1 MTSHHVRTP
10 PGRRTRRPRLIA
22 AAVAL
27 GIVLPLGAGA
37 ATTATAASTSTSDA
51 PVIASPAPPA
61 HQPGGHT
68 LTEDD
73 VDAWLDGAVGAA
85 LPSTGIPGAAV
96 SVVADGRLLTAQ
108 GYGMADTG
116 TGSTPARTV
125 DPDRTLF
132 RVGSVSKTATA
143 TAVMQLV
150 EAGEIDLDAD
160 VQQYLDFDLDTP
172 KGAVTMRDLLT
183 HTAGFEEV
191 IGGLIGTPGSEES
204 LRAAVTD
211 APPAQVFA
219 PGTTPA
225 YSNYGGALAGYIA
238 QRVSGEPFDEL
249 LHHSVFEPLGMSS
262 SSFAQ
267 PLPEALDARL
277 ARGYT
282 AGSGP
287 ARPTEVVHGSP
298 AGAMSST
305 ATDMARFMLAQLGDA
320 PAGHALMQ
328 PDTLATMHRPALGS
342 DDLGT
347 LAAGQRMDLG
357 FFDQSTPGVPAFGH
371 DGDTIVF
378 HTAMRLFPDS
388 DAGIFI
394 TMNGSGRT
402 ATASLDLRNAVV
414 QGFADRYLRNGDAT
428 TSGSTTTPTRIST
441 AAAHA
446 AAADIAGTYVTS
458 RTPAG
463 NPGALLALAGQT
475 TVAARADGTVS
486 VTPKP
491 LGTTAAVY
499 EPVGAHLWREVGGDA
514 LLATRTA
521 GTGDD
526 TVTTIAWG
534 GAFTMLRAE
543 PWQAAPL
550 VLSSLMLAL
559 VVLLVS
565 VIGWPVTALTAL
577 GRGGPRRERG
587 ADPRRARGNDDHS
600 TDTDAHAGRT
610 APSHGRDRLLLL
622 SRIGQTAA
630 LVALFGWASVAT
642 QALAFQDVSPVTL
655 RVLQVVQLVGVLA
668 IAPAALAAVRAVRT
682 HRGWASVTGR
692 VLVVIALV
700 VIAGI
705 AIAFHLLAPS
715 VTF

>member
-1 MTSHHVRTP
+1 
-10 PGRRTRRPRLIA
+10 
-22 AAVAL
+22 
-27 GIVLPLGAGA
+27 
-37 ATTATAASTSTSDA
+37 
-51 PVIASPAPPA
+51 
-61 HQPGGHT
+61 
-68 LTEDD
+68 
-73 VDAWLDGAVGAA
+73 
-85 LPSTGIPGAAV
+85 
-96 SVVADGRLLTAQ
+96 
-108 GYGMADTG
+108 
-116 TGSTPARTV
+116 
-125 DPDRTLF
+125 
-132 RVGSVSKTATA
+132 
-143 TAVMQLV
+143 
-150 EAGEIDLDAD
+150 
-160 VQQYLDFDLDTP
+160 
-172 KGAVTMRDLLT
+172 
-183 HTAGFEEV
+183 
-191 IGGLIGTPGSEES
+191 
-204 LRAAVTD
+204 
-211 APPAQVFA
+211 
-219 PGTTPA
+219 
-225 YSNYGGALAGYIA
+225 
-238 QRVSGEPFDEL
+238 
-249 LHHSVFEPLGMSS
+249 
-262 SSFAQ
+262 
-267 PLPEALDARL
+267 
-277 ARGYT
+277 
-282 AGSGP
+282 
-287 ARPTEVVHGSP
+287 
-298 AGAMSST
+298 
-305 ATDMARFMLAQLGDA
+305 
-320 PAGHALMQ
+320 
-328 PDTLATMHRPALGS
+328 
-342 DDLGT
+342 
-347 LAAGQRMDLG
+347 
-357 FFDQSTPGVPAFGH
+357 VPAFGH

-521 GTGDD
+521 GTDDD

-577 GRGGPRRERG
+577 GRGRPRRERD
-587 ADPRRARGNDDHS
+587 ADPRRDRGDDDHG
-600 TDTDAHAGRT
+600 TGTGTDAHAGRT
-610 APSHGRDRLLLL
+610 ARSRGRDRLLLL
-622 SRIGQTAA
+622 SRIGQAAA
-630 LVALFGWASVAT
+630 LVALFGWALVAT

-655 RVLQVVQLVGVLA
+655 RVVQVLQLVGVLA

-700 VIAGI
+700 VVAGI

>member
-1 MTSHHVRTP
+1 MTPHHVPTP
-10 PGRRTRRPRLIA
+10 PTGRVPRARRIA

-27 GIVLPLGAGA
+27 GTSLALGTGVA
-37 ATTATAASTSTSDA
+37 ASAAASTPGATAA
-51 PVIASPAPPA
+51 PVAATPAPPV

-85 LPSTGIPGAAV
+85 LPATGIPGAAV
-96 SVVADGRLLTAQ
+96 SVVADGRVLTTA

-116 TGSTPARTV
+116 TGSTRAERV

-150 EAGEIDLDAD
+150 EDGEIDLGAD

-172 KGAVTMRDLLT
+172 KGPVTMRNLLT

-204 LRAAVTD
+204 LRAAVVD
-211 APPAQVFA
+211 APPAQVFT

-238 QRVSGEPFDEL
+238 QRVSGEPFESL
-249 LHHSVFEPLGMSS
+249 LQRRVFTPLGMSS

-277 ARGYT
+277 ARGYLDD
-282 AGSGP
+282 SGP
-287 ARPTEVVHGSP
+287 ARPTEVVHGAP

-305 ATDMARFMLAQLGDA
+305 VTDMARFMLAQLGDV
-320 PAGHALMQ
+320 PTDQALVQ
-328 PDTLATMHRPALGS
+328 PGTLASMHRPALDS

-357 FFDQSTPGVPAFGH
+357 FFDESTPGLPASGH

-378 HTAMRLFPDS
+378 HSAMRLFPDEH
-388 DAGIFI
+388 AGIFI

-402 ATASLDLRNAVV
+402 ATDAIELRDAVV
-414 QGFADRYLRNGDAT
+414 RGFADRYLRGDAT
-428 TSGSTTTPTRIST
+428 TTDSAGGTSRMST
-441 AAAHA
+441 ASARA
-446 AAADIAGTYVTS
+446 AAADLAGTFVTS
-458 RTPAG
+458 RSPAT

-475 TVAARADGTVS
+475 TVTARADGTVA

-491 LGTTAAVY
+491 LGTTTAVY
-499 EPVGAHLWREVGGDA
+499 EPIGPHLWREVGGDA

-521 GTGDD
+521 GDD
-526 TVTTIAWG
+526 DGTVTTIAWG
-534 GAFTMLRAE
+534 GAFTMLRAA
-543 PWQAAPL
+543 PWQVASL
-550 VLSSLMLAL
+550 VLPSLVAAFA
-559 VVLLVS
+559 VLLVS
-565 VIGWPVTALTAL
+565 VVGWPVTALTAI
-577 GRGGPRRERG
+577 GRGRSR
-587 ADPRRARGNDDHS
+587 S
-600 TDTDAHAGRT
+600 
-610 APSHGRDRLLLL
+610 RDRLLLL
-622 SRIGQTAA
+622 SRIGQVSA
-630 LVALFGWASVAT
+630 LVALFGWASVAV
-642 QALAFQDVSPVTL
+642 QALAFQDVGTVTL
-655 RVLQVVQLVGVLA
+655 RVLQVLQLVGVLA
-668 IAPAALAAVRAVRT
+668 VVPAALAAWRAVRT

-692 VLVVIALV
+692 VLVVAALV
-700 VIAGI
+700 VVAGI
-705 AIAFHLLAPS
+705 AVAFHLLAPS
-715 VTF
+715 VTY